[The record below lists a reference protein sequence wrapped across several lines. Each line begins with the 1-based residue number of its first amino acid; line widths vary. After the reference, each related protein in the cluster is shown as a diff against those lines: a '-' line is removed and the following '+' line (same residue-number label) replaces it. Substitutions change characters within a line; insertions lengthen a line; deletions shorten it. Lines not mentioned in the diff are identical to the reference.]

1 MSAAEPRTAARGA
14 RSRFERTEWILLAIA
29 LINSTGSGAFAAGSV
44 VFFTRY
50 VGFSPARVGGALSAA
65 ALVGM
70 VTTVPTGLV
79 AERFGARRTLIV
91 LHLLRTI
98 GYSAY
103 ALVQSFPLFVG
114 LTVLLTVMDRAA
126 TPATQAVV
134 AGTMRAEDRVRIM
147 SWRYAMANVGLG
159 LGSALVAV
167 VLAFGSRVGFQA
179 LLVFNGATFAAAALL
194 TRKLAEAP
202 RGLRG
207 EAPENKARAFR
218 REEWPDFNYLL
229 LTAATTGLL
238 LCEAVLTV
246 ALPVWITTRTRAPAA
261 MVGILYT
268 ANTLLTAALQVR
280 ISQRVRDN
288 AGAGTA
294 LFFAGVLLAVSS
306 GLCALAAAVPAP
318 AAMAMLLLAVAVLS
332 LGEIATGAGSWHLST
347 ELAPKATRER
357 YLAVFSLSLSAERV
371 IGPVLVT
378 GVLLKV
384 GDAGWGLTALIFMSC
399 GLVGRR
405 TGRAQG
411 PSREAGQGS
420 MPLRVS

>member
-1 MSAAEPRTAARGA
+1 MSAAEPQTVAPGA
-14 RSRFERTEWILLAIA
+14 PDSPDAKPRFDRTERILLAIA

-44 VFFTRY
+44 VYFTRY
-50 VGFSPARVGGALSAA
+50 GGLSPAQVGGTLSVA
-65 ALVGM
+65 ALVGV
-70 VTTVPTGLV
+70 VTTVPAGLV
-79 AERFGARRTLIV
+79 AERYGARRTLIA

-103 ALVQSFPLFVG
+103 ALVRSFPLFVA
-114 LTVLLTVMDRAA
+114 LTVLLTIMDRAA

-134 AGTMRAEDRVRIM
+134 AGTIRAGDRVRIM

-159 LGSALVAV
+159 LGSALVAI

-179 LLVFNGATFAAAALL
+179 LLVFNGVTFAVAALL
-194 TRKLAEAP
+194 TMKLVDASSRRRDGAP
-202 RGLRG
+202 RPR
-207 EAPENKARAFR
+207 ARAFR
-218 REEWPDFNYLL
+218 REEWPDLNYLL
-229 LTAATTGLL
+229 LSAATTGLL

-246 ALPVWITTRTRAPAA
+246 ALPVWIITRTHAPAA

-268 ANTLLTAALQVR
+268 VNTILTAALQVR

-288 AGAGTA
+288 TGAGTA
-294 LFFAGVLLAVSS
+294 LLIAGILLAISG
-306 GLCALAAAVPAP
+306 GLCALAASVPGTA
-318 AAMAMLLLAVAVLS
+318 AVAILLMAVTVLS

-347 ELAPKATRER
+347 ELAPEATRER
-357 YLAVFSLSLSAERV
+357 YLAVFNLSLSVERV

-384 GDAGWGLTALIFMSC
+384 GDIGWGLAALIFLSC

-405 TGRAQG
+405 TGRA
-411 PSREAGQGS
+411 PSQRE
-420 MPLRVS
+420 VSDP

>member
-1 MSAAEPRTAARGA
+1 MVLIHSACARLRGTASVGRHRLPIGGRLCEEVAGLSAAEPRTGARGA
-14 RSRFERTEWILLAIA
+14 RSRFERAEWILLAIA

-70 VTTVPTGLV
+70 VMTVPTGLV

-179 LLVFNGATFAAAALL
+179 LLVFNGATFAAGGVARLQLSAAD
-194 TRKLAEAP
+194 
-202 RGLRG
+202 RGDYG
-207 EAPENKARAFR
+207 
-218 REEWPDFNYLL
+218 
-229 LTAATTGLL
+229 
-238 LCEAVLTV
+238 
-246 ALPVWITTRTRAPAA
+246 
-261 MVGILYT
+261 
-268 ANTLLTAALQVR
+268 
-280 ISQRVRDN
+280 
-288 AGAGTA
+288 
-294 LFFAGVLLAVSS
+294 
-306 GLCALAAAVPAP
+306 LAAVRGCSDRGAARVDHHSHSRPGCHGRHPVYGQHPPDRGAASADQPARP
-318 AAMAMLLLAVAVLS
+318 
-332 LGEIATGAGSWHLST
+332 
-347 ELAPKATRER
+347 
-357 YLAVFSLSLSAERV
+357 
-371 IGPVLVT
+371 
-378 GVLLKV
+378 
-384 GDAGWGLTALIFMSC
+384 
-399 GLVGRR
+399 
-405 TGRAQG
+405 
-411 PSREAGQGS
+411 
-420 MPLRVS
+420 